1 MLFLKNDYM
10 YLQSSSREDSVTIEN
25 PKVNNR
31 EVRERKN
38 ILTWK
43 KIPFSMTILL
53 SQRKGKMKHLTKL
66 KCQQE
71 GGFLV
76 FQILICFIV
85 FCWPISQVC
94 RKYENVETILNLSL
108 KTDFIFLISRFLTV
122 NSGGRGVMKYRI
134 FLTFSLFC

>member
-10 YLQSSSREDSVTIEN
+10 YLQSSSREDSVTVEN

-53 SQRKGKMKHLTKL
+53 SQRKGKMKDLTKL
-66 KCQQE
+66 KC
-71 GGFLV
+71 
-76 FQILICFIV
+76 
-85 FCWPISQVC
+85 
-94 RKYENVETILNLSL
+94 
-108 KTDFIFLISRFLTV
+108 
-122 NSGGRGVMKYRI
+122 
-134 FLTFSLFC
+134 